1 MSEAKLRPAVFLD
14 RDGTINQ
21 EVGYIRQLEK
31 LVLIPGAAEAIRG
44 LNQMGVPVVL
54 VTNQS
59 GVARGYYPES
69 WMAQLHGRLCELLAA
84 EGAHLDGVYY
94 CPHLPEGKVPEYSY
108 DCTCRKP
115 EPGML
120 KQAAFDLSLDL
131 SRSFMIGD
139 KATDVDV
146 GRRVG
151 CRTILLRS
159 GYGEQVLRGEYQYR
173 PEPDYIFESLLESF
187 QQVLMPWF
195 QSLSSINES

>member
-1 MSEAKLRPAVFLD
+1 MSDPVRRPAVFLD

-21 EVGYIRQLEK
+21 EVGYIRELDK
-31 LVLIPGAAEAIRG
+31 LILIPGAAEAIRG
-44 LNQMGVPVVL
+44 LNEMGVPVVL

-69 WMAQLHGRLCELLAA
+69 WMAQLHGRLSHLLAA

-94 CPHLPEGKVPEYSY
+94 CPHLPEGDVPEYSF
-108 DCTCRKP
+108 DCACRKP

-120 KQAAFDLSLDL
+120 EQAACDLQLDL
-131 SRSFMIGD
+131 QHSFMIGD

-159 GYGEQVLRGEYQYR
+159 GYGEQVLRGEYQYL
-173 PEPDYIFESLLESF
+173 PEPDYVFDSLLESF
-187 QQVLMPWF
+187 QQVLKPWF
-195 QSLSSINES
+195 QSL